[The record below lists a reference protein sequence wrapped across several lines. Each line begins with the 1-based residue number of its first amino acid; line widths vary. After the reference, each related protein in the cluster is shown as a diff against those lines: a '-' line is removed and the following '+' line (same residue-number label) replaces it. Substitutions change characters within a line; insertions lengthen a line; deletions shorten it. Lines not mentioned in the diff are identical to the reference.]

1 MQGIFKCIK
10 LHDSFSDFA
19 KLDKIEKGALHKD
32 WRKSD
37 INNVNVHVSFELI
50 RCMSVFFYIIK
61 KKPRKEK
68 ACVSI

>member
-19 KLDKIEKGALHKD
+19 KLDKIIEKGALHKD
-32 WRKSD
+32 WKKSD

-50 RCMSVFFYIIK
+50 RCMSVFRYKQPFI
-61 KKPRKEK
+61 
-68 ACVSI
+68 S